1 MFYLRHICFLPSD
14 LHYFYLVSW
23 RYDIPITVA
32 KENPNYGYF
41 SMCKS
46 KRNSYHLLILAV
58 LTDENP
64 FPDAP

>member
-23 RYDIPITVA
+23 RYHIPITVA

-41 SMCKS
+41 LCASQNETHIIC
-46 KRNSYHLLILAV
+46 
-58 LTDENP
+58 
-64 FPDAP
+64 